1 MPYRTCYYQRDFNG
15 ITLEKKH
22 PCTGIG
28 SRFSS
33 CSALDNSTR
42 FLMAIEVEK
51 TRSFQQF
58 RTLQGPLLA
67 HQFGEVRMQRP
78 NLVYPRHQA
87 VQVLLAPRTPKRPAV
102 CRLFWLCD
110 VGMTFLRGCCPLT
123 RANSPLTRSLRGLR
137 SLSSRCKRALPAPRP
152 PFRRPSRCKMPFPA
166 PRTPF
171 WIAFRCRTAL
181 PALRTPFRRP
191 SRCKMP
197 FPALRT
203 PFWMAFR
210 CRTALPAPQDRA
222 ISIVVHANKLPRR
235 AQGECREPR
244 RENARVVHRD
254 RPGRAPAWVLA

>member
-87 VQVLLAPRTPKRPAV
+87 VQVLLAPRTRKI
-102 CRLFWLCD
+102 RLRAD
-110 VGMTFLRGCCPLT
+110 FLRARGD
-123 RANSPLTRSLRGLR
+123 SSHSLRGHSPSNSPEVASLR
-137 SLSSRCKRALPAPRP
+137 KKLSER
-152 PFRRPSRCKMPFPA
+152 
-166 PRTPF
+166 
-171 WIAFRCRTAL
+171 
-181 PALRTPFRRP
+181 
-191 SRCKMP
+191 
-197 FPALRT
+197 
-203 PFWMAFR
+203 
-210 CRTALPAPQDRA
+210 
-222 ISIVVHANKLPRR
+222 
-235 AQGECREPR
+235 
-244 RENARVVHRD
+244 
-254 RPGRAPAWVLA
+254 

>member
-58 RTLQGPLLA
+58 RPLQGPLLA

-87 VQVLLAPRTPKRPAV
+87 VQVLLAPRTPTETEACELFAGFFRWGATIQLYAGTELAFGDGKCAKDGIAMPCKAQLCASEAV
-102 CRLFWLCD
+102 IAPGFI
-110 VGMTFLRGCCPLT
+110 
-123 RANSPLTRSLRGLR
+123 SLVNLPHGTGN
-137 SLSSRCKRALPAPRP
+137 AL
-152 PFRRPSRCKMPFPA
+152 
-166 PRTPF
+166 
-171 WIAFRCRTAL
+171 L
-181 PALRTPFRRP
+181 
-191 SRCKMP
+191 
-197 FPALRT
+197 
-203 PFWMAFR
+203 
-210 CRTALPAPQDRA
+210 D
-222 ISIVVHANKLPRR
+222 
-235 AQGECREPR
+235 G
-244 RENARVVHRD
+244 
-254 RPGRAPAWVLA
+254 VLL

>member
-1 MPYRTCYYQRDFNG
+1 MPYRTCYYQRDFYG

-87 VQVLLAPRTPKRPAV
+87 VQVLLAPRTPAATLGGFRELLCFTGKYG
-102 CRLFWLCD
+102 CRAQIFSTQGHNLFKSFLFCD
-110 VGMTFLRGCCPLT
+110 VICDGVTLLT
-123 RANSPLTRSLRGLR
+123 RDGD
-137 SLSSRCKRALPAPRP
+137 K
-152 PFRRPSRCKMPFPA
+152 KG
-166 PRTPF
+166 
-171 WIAFRCRTAL
+171 
-181 PALRTPFRRP
+181 
-191 SRCKMP
+191 
-197 FPALRT
+197 
-203 PFWMAFR
+203 
-210 CRTALPAPQDRA
+210 
-222 ISIVVHANKLPRR
+222 H
-235 AQGECREPR
+235 
-244 RENARVVHRD
+244 
-254 RPGRAPAWVLA
+254 

>member
-87 VQVLLAPRTPKRPAV
+87 VQVLLAPRTPKRFGSAFAGPFF
-102 CRLFWLCD
+102 LGCD
-110 VGMTFLRGCCPLT
+110 VAFGDRTFHSLGSELPKPLES
-123 RANSPLTRSLRGLR
+123 AFGLR
-137 SLSSRCKRALPAPRP
+137 KAFVLVILSVLVHQLTSRYTKKRMTEKPSSSLLSYCILLAQDCLILVVTGLVLGVLLTETIVDILKVFSNAALD
-152 PFRRPSRCKMPFPA
+152 
-166 PRTPF
+166 
-171 WIAFRCRTAL
+171 AFIL
-181 PALRTPFRRP
+181 
-191 SRCKMP
+191 
-197 FPALRT
+197 
-203 PFWMAFR
+203 
-210 CRTALPAPQDRA
+210 
-222 ISIVVHANKLPRR
+222 
-235 AQGECREPR
+235 
-244 RENARVVHRD
+244 
-254 RPGRAPAWVLA
+254 

>member
-51 TRSFQQF
+51 KRSFQQF

-87 VQVLLAPRTPKRPAV
+87 VQVLLAPRTPAATLGGIRG
-102 CRLFWLCD
+102 LLCFRGL
-110 VGMTFLRGCCPLT
+110 VIAWEEITAKVLRDTKEFVPLQQ
-123 RANSPLTRSLRGLR
+123 SLRTMTVSKNDR
-137 SLSSRCKRALPAPRP
+137 HLPLIGACS
-152 PFRRPSRCKMPFPA
+152 F
-166 PRTPF
+166 
-171 WIAFRCRTAL
+171 
-181 PALRTPFRRP
+181 
-191 SRCKMP
+191 
-197 FPALRT
+197 
-203 PFWMAFR
+203 
-210 CRTALPAPQDRA
+210 
-222 ISIVVHANKLPRR
+222 
-235 AQGECREPR
+235 
-244 RENARVVHRD
+244 
-254 RPGRAPAWVLA
+254 